1 MTGFSKIL
9 IANRGEIAC
18 RIIRT
23 ARVLGYQT
31 VAVYSDADRLSP
43 HLEQADEAVHIGG
56 SAAADSYLN
65 VEALLEAA
73 RKTGADA
80 VHPGYGFLSENASFA
95 RSVVDHGLVFIG
107 PSADAMEAMGDKAR
121 AKRRMM
127 AAGVPM
133 VQGFEIVAGGQ
144 NNPRVKDML
153 VDIKTEIEGG
163 SALNEALGKYPVQFD
178 ELYRNLVRAGES
190 AGVLDTVLDTIAN
203 YQENIEAI
211 KGKIKKAMFYPAMV
225 LSVAVIVSA
234 ILLIFVIPQFE
245 TVFKNFG
252 ADLPAFTMMLVNL
265 SRFMVQW
272 WWMILLIF
280 VGSIVGLVM
289 LYKRSDKFAHLV
301 GRLLLKIPVVGE
313 ILRQSAM
320 ARFARTLGVTFRA
333 GVPLVEALDS
343 VAGATGSVVY
353 NDAVKRIREDV
364 AVGHQLQLAIRQ
376 TQLFP
381 NMVVQMVSIGEESG
395 ALDAMLFKIAE
406 FYEQEVNNA
415 VDALASLLE
424 PFIMVIIG
432 IIVGGMVIGMYLPIF
447 KLGSVVG

>member
-1 MTGFSKIL
+1 MATTT
-9 IANRGEIAC
+9 A
-18 RIIRT
+18 T
-23 ARVLGYQT
+23 ARAGVKTTAGKSRASISQMETYVWTGLDKRGQRMKGEFTTKNASLVKAELRRQGINPQT
-31 VAVYSDADRLSP
+31 VKPKPKPLFGKA
-43 HLEQADEAVHIGG
+43 G
-56 SAAADSYLN
+56 SS
-65 VEALLEAA
+65 
-73 RKTGADA
+73 
-80 VHPGYGFLSENASFA
+80 
-95 RSVVDHGLVFIG
+95 I
-107 PSADAMEAMGDKAR
+107 KAR
-121 AKRRMM
+121 DISVFSRQLATMM

-190 AGVLDTVLDTIAN
+190 AGVLDTVLDTIAT

-225 LSVAVIVSA
+225 LAVALLVSA

-252 ADLPAFTMMLVNL
+252 ADLPAFTQMLINL
-265 SRFMVQW
+265 SRFVVAW
-272 WWMILLIF
+272 WWLMLLVGIGGVVGMI
-280 VGSIVGLVM
+280 M
-289 LYKRSDKFAHLV
+289 LYKRSDKFAHFV
-301 GRLLLKIPVVGE
+301 GRALLKLPVIGE

-333 GVPLVEALDS
+333 GVPLVEALES

-353 NDAVKRIREDV
+353 NEAVKRIREDV

-376 TQLFP
+376 TGLFP

-415 VDALASLLE
+415 VDALSSLLE

-432 IIVGGMVIGMYLPIF
+432 VIVGGMVIGMYLPIF
-447 KLGSVVG
+447 KLGAVVG